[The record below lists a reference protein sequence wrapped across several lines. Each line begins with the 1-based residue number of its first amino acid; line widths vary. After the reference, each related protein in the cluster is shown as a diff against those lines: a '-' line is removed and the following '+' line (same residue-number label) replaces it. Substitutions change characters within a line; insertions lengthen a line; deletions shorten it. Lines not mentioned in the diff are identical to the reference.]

1 MQKRFYAL
9 IPCWSYS
16 SFPALALFIL
26 VGIFTLNPGNWAN
39 FAPYGFGEIYG
50 GQTGIMAG
58 ASLMFFAFLGFES
71 ISMAV
76 DEIKEPQRTFLVALS
91 LVF

>member
-1 MQKRFYAL
+1 MQKAVLRFNSLAGL
-9 IPCWSYS
+9 TQVLLLLPC
-16 SFPALALFIL
+16 LFL
-26 VGIFTLNPGNWAN
+26 SGFSLNPGNWAN
-39 FAPYGFGEIYG
+39 FALYGFGEIYG

-76 DEIKEPQRTFLVALS
+76 DEIRNHKERSSLALS